1 MRNGRRT
8 TVLVAAGALVAGGVL
23 AGGAALWSAY
33 GGTDFPEVD
42 PGIAASVVKADARR
56 LHSLAAPGTDTGG
69 ITLGS
74 DHCFP
79 DGGTVMKLD
88 EPVAGA
94 YRANARWRVDGVE
107 ESDAMGAADAARAGL
122 TEAGWRITRDD
133 DGGEVRLEAERT
145 ATAGEGVA
153 GRHTVGLR
161 WTRASGRLVGTALVE
176 CAQAPG
182 AQDDTAW
189 EPYG

>member
-1 MRNGRRT
+1 MRNRRRV
-8 TVLVAAGALVAGGVL
+8 TVLVAAGALAAGGVL
-23 AGGAALWSAY
+23 AGGGALWSAY
-33 GGTDFPEVD
+33 GGTDFPEVA
-42 PGIAASVVKADARR
+42 PGIAASAVKADARR
-56 LHSLAAPGTDTGG
+56 LHALTASGTDLGG

-94 YRANARWRVDGVE
+94 YRAHARWRVDGVE
-107 ESDAMGAADAARAGL
+107 KSDAMGAADAARSGL
-122 TEAGWRITRDD
+122 TEAGWRITRDE

-145 ATAGEGVA
+145 ATAGEVMA
-153 GRHTVGLR
+153 GRHTVELR
-161 WTRASGRLVGTALVE
+161 WTRASGQLVGTALAE

-182 AQDDTAW
+182 AHDDTSW
-189 EPYG
+189 EPYA